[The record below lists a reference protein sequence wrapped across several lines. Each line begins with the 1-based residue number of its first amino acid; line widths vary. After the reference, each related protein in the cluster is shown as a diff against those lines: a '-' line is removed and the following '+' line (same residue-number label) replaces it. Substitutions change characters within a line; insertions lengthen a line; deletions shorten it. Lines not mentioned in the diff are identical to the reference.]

1 MARIVPHFLRKR
13 LLFFHFNERI
23 FLKLY
28 DLTINIFIVLVND
41 SLSCLAI
48 QPYAVFTQIYIL
60 LY

>member
-1 MARIVPHFLRKR
+1 MYYTAFLTQTFA
-13 LLFFHFNERI
+13 FFHFNERI
-23 FLKLY
+23 FLKLC